1 MVRYPVFLSEI
12 VGIKHEDMKN
22 NLLKPVE
29 EAKEESAP
37 ITIAGKPLSQFYKLP
52 LEKGSRVLKL
62 AVLDQ
67 LVIGLHNTFS
77 VSKKPEPLAIAS
89 LSFDQGLLIV
99 TVKLEKE
106 EVVRVYIGVEYDH
119 LLVSCSVDTDETY
132 LGRYA
137 YLTLRAMMRSGYCD
151 FQEYYWPACF
161 ALGNKRSG
169 YVEVVKKPGGF
180 TIALKKKFSGLFR
193 PGDDLPDVTERVVVP
208 RERLL
213 DKHGMARLAP
223 VSIGYCFANTDLLN
237 FHTNH
242 YPFLIP
248 YVFAATAYL
257 KTVKSFKR
265 FVFNANDV
273 DGISLSPQQQELNS
287 ICFAMKQIAAI
298 RFSANGNLPETN
310 AINNANQLA
319 LFKLWNKALPLLMQ
333 QRFTHY
339 FYSYGLRNVAGKPV
353 MRDMKLVEFAM
364 EVPVLSF
371 VLKDEG
377 DYYELQLQLKVK
389 GKLLHFNT
397 DKSSLFLV
405 CDSAKPYLW
414 YLLEAEM
421 DYKMVWF
428 FSKVNFRVQ
437 VPKGYYREFFEGF
450 VEGVE
455 RWYEVKRG

>member
-1 MVRYPVFLSEI
+1 MT
-12 VGIKHEDMKN
+12 K
-22 NLLKPVE
+22 
-29 EAKEESAP
+29 P
-37 ITIAGKPLSQFYKLP
+37 ITITGKPLSQFYKLP
-52 LEKGSRVLKL
+52 FEKGSRVLRL
-62 AVLDQ
+62 EVLDQ
-67 LVIGLHNTFS
+67 IAIGLHSTFS
-77 VSKKPEPLAIAS
+77 VGKKSDLPDIQS

-99 TVKLEKE
+99 NVILGKE
-106 EVVRVYIGVEYDH
+106 DAARVYIGVEYDC

-161 ALGNKRSG
+161 ALGNKRSS
-169 YVEVVKKPGGF
+169 YVDVVKKPGSF
-180 TIALKKKFSGLFR
+180 TITLKKKFSGLFR
-193 PGDDLPDVTERVVVP
+193 PGDYFPEVKERVVVP

-265 FVFNANDV
+265 FVCNANDV
-273 DGISLSPQQQELNS
+273 DGVSLSPQQQELNS

-298 RFSANGNLPETN
+298 RFGANGNLPKTSTEIN
-310 AINNANQLA
+310 AINDANQLA

-339 FYSYGLRNVAGKPV
+339 FYTYGMRNVVGKPV
-353 MRDMKLVEFAM
+353 MRDMKLVEFSM

-377 DYYELQLQLKVK
+377 DYYELQLKLKVK
-389 GKLLHFNT
+389 GKLL
-397 DKSSLFLV
+397 KLSSDSVALFLV
-405 CDSAKPYLW
+405 CDCVKRYLW

-421 DYKMVWF
+421 DYRLVWF

-437 VPKGYYREFFEGF
+437 VPKGYYKDFFEGF
-450 VEGVE
+450 VEGIE
-455 RWYEVKRG
+455 RCYVVKRG

>member
-1 MVRYPVFLSEI
+1 MMTKS
-12 VGIKHEDMKN
+12 
-22 NLLKPVE
+22 
-29 EAKEESAP
+29 
-37 ITIAGKPLSQFYKLP
+37 ITIAGKPFSRFYQLP
-52 LEKGSRVLKL
+52 LEKGSRVLRL

-67 LVIGLHNTFS
+67 VASGWHSIFS
-77 VSKKPEPLAIAS
+77 VGKKPEPLAITS

-99 TVKLEKE
+99 HVKSEGE
-106 EVVRVYIGVEYDH
+106 EARVYIAVEYDH
-119 LLVSCSVDTDETY
+119 LLVSCSVDTDESY
-132 LGRYA
+132 LGHYA

-169 YVEVVKKPGGF
+169 YLDVVKKPGGF
-180 TIALKKKFSGLFR
+180 TIALKKKFIGLFR
-193 PGDDLPDVTERVVVP
+193 PGDDLPDVTERTVIP
-208 RERLL
+208 RERLSG
-213 DKHGMARLAP
+213 KQVTARLAP
-223 VSIGYCFANTDLLN
+223 VSIGYCFANTDLQH
-237 FHTNH
+237 FHSNH
-242 YPFLIP
+242 YPFLVP

-265 FVFNANDV
+265 FVFNPHDV
-273 DGISLSPQQQELNS
+273 DGISLSPQQEELNS
-287 ICFAMKQIAAI
+287 ICFAMKPLTAI
-298 RFSANGNLPETN
+298 RFSANSHQSETAAKTN
-310 AINNANQLA
+310 AVNEANQLA

-333 QRFTHY
+333 QRFAHY
-339 FYSYGLRNVAGKPV
+339 FYTYGLRNVTGKPV

-377 DYYELQLQLKVK
+377 DYYELQLKLRVK
-389 GKLLHFNT
+389 GKLLQLNT
-397 DKSSLFLV
+397 DQPGLFLV
-405 CDSAKPYLW
+405 CERSKPYLW

-421 DYKMVWF
+421 DYKLVWF
-428 FSKVNFRVQ
+428 FSRVNFRVQ

>member
-1 MVRYPVFLSEI
+1 
-12 VGIKHEDMKN
+12 MKT
-22 NLLKPVE
+22 K
-29 EAKEESAP
+29 S
-37 ITIAGKPLSQFYKLP
+37 ITIAGKPLSRFYQLP
-52 LEKGSRVLKL
+52 FEKGSRMLRL
-62 AVLDQ
+62 AVLDE
-67 LVIGLHNTFS
+67 IAGGLHDNFG
-77 VSKKPEPLAIAS
+77 VGKKPDLPVTQS
-89 LSFDQGLLIV
+89 LSFDKGLLIV
-99 TVKLEKE
+99 NIKLEGE
-106 EVVRVYIGVEYDH
+106 EARVYIGIEYDH

-151 FQEYYWPACF
+151 FKEYYWPACF
-161 ALGNKRSG
+161 ALGNKRSK
-169 YVEVVKKPGGF
+169 YVDVVKKPGGF
-180 TIALKKKFSGLFR
+180 KINLKKKFSGLFR

-223 VSIGYCFANTDLLN
+223 VSIGYCFANTDLQN
-237 FHTNH
+237 FHSNH

-265 FVFNANDV
+265 FVLNPHDV
-273 DGISLSPQQQELNS
+273 DGISLSPQQEELNS
-287 ICFAMKQIAAI
+287 ICFAMKQLAAI
-298 RFSANGNLPETN
+298 RFSANGSQAETTTR
-310 AINNANQLA
+310 INEANQLA
-319 LFKLWNKALPLLMQ
+319 LFKLWNKALPLFMQ

-339 FYSYGLRNVAGKPV
+339 CYSYGLRNVAGKPV
-353 MRDMKLVEFAM
+353 MRDMKLVEFSM

-377 DYYELQLQLKVK
+377 DYYELQLKLKVK
-389 GKLLHFNT
+389 GKSLHFNT
-397 DKSSLFLV
+397 DKPGLFLV
-405 CDSAKPYLW
+405 CDRVKPYLW

-421 DYKMVWF
+421 DYKLVWF
-428 FSKVNFRVQ
+428 FSRVNFRVQ
-437 VPKGYYREFFEGF
+437 VPKGYYKEFFEGF